1 MFSSLSNSVLCA
13 IQTCN
18 ADIQQILRR
27 ITPITYTTELLSL
40 GNEFCPSSKGTLVV
54 DSNQYIY
61 GQLYFPTCSGGG
73 VGTIIN
79 GDMISTMTIYTQN
92 IIGVS
97 GTSGGSTGPTGSVG
111 PTGNVGNSEIDVLV
125 VDLAGETPLWANS
138 GIQDPILS
146 ITLPKA
152 GVWEIVAKFSL
163 YNDTDVFL
171 DFYSVTYGID
181 TETLTTSY
189 YTGMATTQFL
199 SYEFV
204 QIVELTSPPETFN
217 FNVIIEYDEL
227 VGRGVIFGDNT
238 SVTAVRLGDVA
249 T

>member
-1 MFSSLSNSVLCA
+1 MFSSLGNAALCA
-13 IQTCN
+13 IQE
-18 ADIQQILRR
+18 ILRR
-27 ITPITYTTELLSL
+27 ITPINYTTELLSL
-40 GNEFCPSSKGTLVV
+40 GNEYCPSSKGTLLV

-79 GDMISTMTIYTQN
+79 GDRISTSVLDATTIYTQN
-92 IIGVS
+92 IIG
-97 GTSGGSTGPTGSVG
+97 PTGS
-111 PTGNVGNSEIDVLV
+111 SEIEVLV
-125 VDLAGETPLWANS
+125 VDLAGETPPWANN

-146 ITLPKA
+146 ITLPNA

-171 DFYSVTYGID
+171 DLYSVTYGID

-204 QIVELTSPPETFN
+204 QIVQVTSPPEAFN
-217 FNVIIEYDEL
+217 FNVIVEYDEL

-238 SVTAVRLGDVA
+238 SITAARLGDVV